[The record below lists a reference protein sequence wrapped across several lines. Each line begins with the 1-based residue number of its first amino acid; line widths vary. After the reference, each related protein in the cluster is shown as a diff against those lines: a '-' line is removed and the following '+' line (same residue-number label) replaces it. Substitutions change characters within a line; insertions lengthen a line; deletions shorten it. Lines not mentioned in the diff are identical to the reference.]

1 MTEKFISEIDSHLS
15 HIIDKLSA
23 ISSTACMI
31 EHVAGT
37 EVWQSKITGETVSVA
52 QMTISQ
58 GECVSQANDHIDQI
72 RQILRAHG
80 NTNLQ
85 GV

>member
-1 MTEKFISEIDSHLS
+1 
-15 HIIDKLSA
+15 
-23 ISSTACMI
+23 MI

-37 EVWQSKITGETVSVA
+37 EVWQSKITGKTVSVA

-58 GECVSQANDHIDQI
+58 GEGVSQASDHIEQI
-72 RQILRAHG
+72 RQILRAYG